1 MRSFL
6 CLCALVFVLG
16 RGSVW
21 SDKIDRTCTI
31 PKGAGDVEKCDW
43 GRNNKVIIGGCEENQ
58 CLTLSGYVS
67 ACQKDGQTVVSASLS
82 VDVDFDT
89 WLGRKTLKDTVP
101 SFDLMVGT
109 SVKTLYVHDLLE
121 GTIWIKAAPDMGTSR
136 VALWAEYVINQDG
149 FCAYIISDQLSV
161 SAPREDSAFQVS
173 DSSNNDNFPA
183 WAIVII
189 AIGGVFGFGVAFY
202 FGRLSVGEQK
212 EQMVELD
219 NTHAS
224 RGSVT
229 LDSQS
234 IDRDSILLENQV
246 QTTNVGSIEVEDAN
260 EV

>member
-16 RGSVW
+16 RGSIW

-82 VDVDFDT
+82 VDVDIDT
-89 WLGRKTLKDTVP
+89 WLGRKTLTDTVP

-121 GTIWIKAAPDMGTSR
+121 GTIWIKAEPETSTSR
-136 VALWAEYVINQDG
+136 VSLWAEYVLNQDG
-149 FCAYIISDQLSV
+149 FCAYIISDKLSV
-161 SAPREDSAFQVS
+161 SAPLEDSKSAFTEVEG
-173 DSSNNDNFPA
+173 SSTSSSGASNTA
-183 WAIVII
+183 IYLAVGASIVILAAAGGFYI
-189 AIGGVFGFGVAFY
+189 YRSKYTIGEEDIPEAEMAP
-202 FGRLSVGEQK
+202 S
-212 EQMVELD
+212 
-219 NTHAS
+219 
-224 RGSVT
+224 T
-229 LDSQS
+229 LRHGKTTMS
-234 IDRDSILLENQV
+234 IGDTYMGKTTMSIV
-246 QTTNVGSIEVEDAN
+246 
-260 EV
+260 